1 MAAVCVDV
9 YVCVEGLMA
18 CLIGGRARCFCC
30 WSQANYYGRRAMLG
44 MAYSQHTIVGS
55 TTINSTNRTHFSRES
70 AGWLLGGLA
79 IELYAVLLSD

>member
-1 MAAVCVDV
+1 
-9 YVCVEGLMA
+9 
-18 CLIGGRARCFCC
+18 
-30 WSQANYYGRRAMLG
+30 MLG